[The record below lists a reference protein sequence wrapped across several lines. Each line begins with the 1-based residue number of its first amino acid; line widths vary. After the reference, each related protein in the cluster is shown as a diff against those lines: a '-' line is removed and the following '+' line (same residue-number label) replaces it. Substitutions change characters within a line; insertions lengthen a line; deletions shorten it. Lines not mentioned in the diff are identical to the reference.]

1 MNSNLI
7 SKIEMKK
14 SFTWCLTTVPPLQ
27 YRKNVAYTWIF
38 RGKDYENL
46 MPGNYL
52 TKNFVNLYKGK
63 IL

>member
-14 SFTWCLTTVPPLQ
+14 SFTWCLTTVSPSNIE
-27 YRKNVAYTWIF
+27 KNVAYTWIF

-46 MPGNYL
+46 MPCNYL
-52 TKNFVNLYKGK
+52 TKIFFKSL
-63 IL
+63 